1 MEWQQMLD
9 TLARLPPDTRTTWL
23 QVAAG
28 LLALMLLVLWLE
40 SRYFARTRRTGSW
53 AAVRLASLVAAPV
66 AVMLLFLPARAVS
79 GMEAL
84 AVFYLSMLT
93 VTPLVWFGA
102 HLWAGRSVR
111 PALSLPESLALA
123 MSGLVI
129 LAIPGAAFFGAQRP
143 LQNAA
148 RDIGAQRELPADN
161 PALEHRIQPV
171 AAYTFAAAGLVYAQS
186 LIGAPD
192 TRLVRI
198 EQRQGGQWPSTPT
211 GSHPSYCTNGNDVHL
226 LWSAQEPPPY
236 LRIHWAQS
244 NGAVVR
250 SEFTPVMTSTGTVPP
265 VSFSAVL
272 RPDGLDPVVPIAR
285 ERIYLVLH
293 KDGEPPSTQILTNGL
308 QEGEKRSTDC
318 VGHGFTIW
326 PARPGWALQSA
337 VVHFQVPTGGAP
349 LRAVLERPG
358 R

>member
-9 TLARLPPDTRTTWL
+9 TL
-23 QVAAG
+23 
-28 LLALMLLVLWLE
+28 
-40 SRYFARTRRTGSW
+40 
-53 AAVRLASLVAAPV
+53 VRPASLVAAPV
-66 AVMLLFLPARAVS
+66 AVMLLFLPARSVS

-129 LAIPGAAFFGAQRP
+129 LSIPGVAFFGAQRP
-143 LQNAA
+143 LQHAA
-148 RDIGAQRELPADN
+148 RDIGAQRALPADN

-171 AAYTFAAAGLVYAQS
+171 TAYTFAGAGLVYAQS

-192 TRLVRI
+192 SRLVRI

-211 GSHPSYCTNGNDVHL
+211 GSHPSYCTDGNDVHL
-226 LWSAQEPPPY
+226 LWSVQEPPPY
-236 LRIHWAQS
+236 QRIHWAQS

-250 SEFTPVMTSTGTVPP
+250 SEPTGSRRVR
-265 VSFSAVL
+265 SAA
-272 RPDGLDPVVPIAR
+272 PIASAR
-285 ERIYLVLH
+285 ASPSGRW
-293 KDGEPPSTQILTNGL
+293 GQSGRCSRPWCSSRCPPA
-308 QEGEKRSTDC
+308 
-318 VGHGFTIW
+318 GHLCAPCW
-326 PARPGWALQSA
+326 SALGVDWRQ
-337 VVHFQVPTGGAP
+337 
-349 LRAVLERPG
+349 ERPG
-358 R
+358 LHR